1 MKRSSLLNRRS
12 GFTLVE
18 LLVVI
23 AIIGILVAL
32 LLPAVQAAR
41 EAARRIQCTNNLKQL
56 GLTTHNF
63 HDTYNGLPPLMLG
76 DSQGGNARASFF
88 VHIMPFGE
96 AQNVYN
102 LYTGGNSNTN
112 TAISIS
118 MATNWTNIL
127 GGTPSEA
134 DAASSIKWM
143 SCPSRRSGIQKSSGT
158 GVYQGPVGD
167 YAVVFEDYDLQATG
181 APNSAATTG
190 DSAYTSHFNPC
201 TPGDVSVQKGAI
213 RLAYVDC
220 SSTAVDADVAKS
232 GSTPAYN
239 LRYMTWK
246 PRDTFARI
254 TDGTANVFIV
264 GEKHLRNGE
273 LNKYGGAVG
282 TQDGVYLFE
291 ASSGL
296 QTTAVQRNIRFNI
309 GKGPNDKVNNIT
321 TSPESQFGFGSWHS
335 GVTQFL
341 RGDGSV
347 HAVSWNVSPNI
358 LNKYGHAQDGL
369 TIDES

>member
-1 MKRSSLLNRRS
+1 MERSNLVSRRKA

-63 HDTYNGLPPLMLG
+63 HDTYNGLPPLLLG
-76 DSQGGNARASFF
+76 DGKASFF
-88 VHIMPFGE
+88 VHILPFGE
-96 AQNVYN
+96 ATNVYN
-102 LYTGGNSNTN
+102 LYSGGNAATN
-112 TAISIS
+112 TAISVS
-118 MATNWTNIL
+118 MVTNWSRLNA
-127 GGTPSEA
+127 SEQ
-134 DAASSIKWM
+134 DAAASIKWM
-143 SCPSRRSGIQKSSGT
+143 SCPSRRSGIQKSTGT
-158 GVYQGPVGD
+158 GHYLGPVGD
-167 YAVVFEDYDLQATG
+167 YAVVFIDRDLAADGTAAAAG
-181 APNSAATTG
+181 AGESYLA
-190 DSAYTSHFNPC
+190 HMNPC
-201 TPGDVSVQKGAI
+201 AASGTDVSVQKGAI

-220 SSTAVDADVAKS
+220 NQTDADSST
-232 GSTPAYN
+232 TPPNNPRFQA
-239 LRYMTWK
+239 WK

-273 LNKYGGAVG
+273 TNKYANAVG
-282 TQDGVYLFE
+282 QQDGVFLFE
-291 ASSGL
+291 MNMGL
-296 QTTAVQRNIRFNI
+296 MTTAVQRNIRFNM
-309 GKGPNDKVNNIT
+309 GKGPNDRLNGIT
-321 TSPESQFGFGSWHS
+321 TSPEANFGFGSWHS

-347 HAVSWNVSPNI
+347 HAVSWNMDQRI
-358 LNKYGHAQDGL
+358 LNKFGHAQDGL